1 MRPQSAYAAI
11 RNALAH
17 LGIAAAEPPPAVR
30 EVEYLS
36 LVDVIDRLAD
46 GDAFAR
52 EWSSFNRLAKGDL
65 IATRADGTELR
76 APEDGFI
83 VFPDHKALPG
93 NEWFYL
99 ARPRQAGELQ
109 PAG

>member
-1 MRPQSAYAAI
+1 
-11 RNALAH
+11 
-17 LGIAAAEPPPAVR
+17 
-30 EVEYLS
+30 
-36 LVDVIDRLAD
+36 VIDRLDA

-52 EWSSFNRLAKGDL
+52 EWSSLNRLARGDL
-65 IATRADGTELR
+65 VATRADGTELR

-109 PAG
+109 PAP

>member
-1 MRPQSAYAAI
+1 
-11 RNALAH
+11 
-17 LGIAAAEPPPAVR
+17 VTD
-30 EVEYLS
+30 VEYLS
-36 LVDVIDRLAD
+36 LVDVIDRLDSA
-46 GDAFAR
+46 DAFVR
-52 EWSSFNRLAKGDL
+52 EWSSFNKLAKGEL

-99 ARPRQAGELQ
+99 ARPRAASEL
-109 PAG
+109 P